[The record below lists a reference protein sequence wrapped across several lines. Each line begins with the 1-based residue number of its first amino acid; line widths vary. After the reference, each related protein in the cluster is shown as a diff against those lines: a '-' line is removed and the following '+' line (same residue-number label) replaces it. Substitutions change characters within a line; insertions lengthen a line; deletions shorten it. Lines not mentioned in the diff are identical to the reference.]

1 MFGNNKNLI
10 MEGFARRCCT
20 CFYNDNCY
28 THCVGVSNS
37 QLRRA
42 ALVVIS
48 TVTKVR
54 RGTLLLPSLPLLYT
68 YSCYGTCN
76 STLFVYISFS

>member
-1 MFGNNKNLI
+1 MFCINTNLI
-10 MEGFARRCCT
+10 IEGFARRCC
-20 CFYNDNCY
+20 

-54 RGTLLLPSLPLLYT
+54 RGTLSLPSLPFLYFTLIHVTELATQPYLYT
-68 YSCYGTCN
+68 FHLVKY
-76 STLFVYISFS
+76 LLM